1 MFNVYITQNKTLLF
15 ATEEEATRF
24 ADTME
29 AKTGN
34 RPAIREARPQRNAL
48 NNFVYYGKN
57 TPDYK

>member
-1 MFNVYITQNKTLLF
+1 MFNVYITQNKTLIF

-34 RPAIREARPQRNAL
+34 RPAIRKTREDSR
-48 NNFVYYGKN
+48 VKVIYYGKN
-57 TPDYK
+57 TPSYK

>member
-15 ATEEEATRF
+15 ATEEEAQRF

-34 RPAIREARPQRNAL
+34 RPAIRKTRPQRNAI
-48 NNFVYYGKN
+48 NNFVFYGKN
-57 TPDYK
+57 TPSYK

>member
-15 ATEEEATRF
+15 ATEEEAARF

-29 AKTGN
+29 TKTGN
-34 RPAIREARPQRNAL
+34 RPAIREARPQRNAI

-57 TPDYK
+57 KPNYK